1 MPIINMSAESPKVK
15 EKFKKNVGPIRSRRV
30 RFKRAP
36 HSTTAEL
43 SAVQAP
49 ALELDAL
56 ETSAHLAGLQTG
68 GIAPRSTLFFWRQAE
83 PLLIIIYERVPK
95 KSRKNRAKNVKKN
108 SNFAHKMCK
117 FYFILFI
124 KCDIIC

>member
-83 PLLIIIYERVPK
+83 PLLII
-95 KSRKNRAKNVKKN
+95 KNVKKN